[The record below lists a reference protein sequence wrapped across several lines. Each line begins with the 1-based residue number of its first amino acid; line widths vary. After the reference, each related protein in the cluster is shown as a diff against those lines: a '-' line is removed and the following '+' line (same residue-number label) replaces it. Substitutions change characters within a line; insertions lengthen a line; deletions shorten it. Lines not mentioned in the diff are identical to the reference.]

1 MSEDMFDVFRGTV
14 KANYLDDNV
23 IDLIHERFYL
33 VLVHIDENA
42 RSTIHA
48 ALQRAWVQQTLRV
61 PITRQ
66 RERDLLIDKRHA
78 RDNEKIAA
86 TASMFAEMTS
96 RDADRSARKVMVTR
110 LLGHPAWWPDYR
122 WWPDYW
128 ANAQQVLDDEERLA
142 VAEQRAVSDAAKAT
156 SLAQTRAAHD
166 MVWAVNEH
174 RGACETA
181 KATSLAQTRAAYD
194 AVRAT
199 EIARIGPMMK
209 IPDWVDAVVFFT

>member
-14 KANYLDDNV
+14 TANYLDDNV

-48 ALQRAWVQQTLRV
+48 ALQRAWVQKTLRV

-66 RERDLLIDKRHA
+66 SERDLLIDKRTAEIASTH
-78 RDNEKIAA
+78 AA
-86 TASMFAEMTS
+86 TASRFAEMTS
-96 RDADRSARKVMVTR
+96 RDADRSARQVMVTR
-110 LLGHPAWWPDYR
+110 LLGHPASGR
-122 WWPDYW
+122 
-128 ANAQQVLDDEERLA
+128 NAQQLLDDEERLA
-142 VAEQRAVSDAAKAT
+142 VAEQRAASDA
-156 SLAQTRAAHD
+156 
-166 MVWAVNEH
+166 
-174 RGACETA
+174 A

>member
-23 IDLIHERFYL
+23 IDLIHERYM

-78 RDNEKIAA
+78 RDNEQIAA
-86 TASMFAEMTS
+86 WASMCAERTS

-110 LLGHPAWWPDYR
+110 LLGHPASGR
-122 WWPDYW
+122 
-128 ANAQQVLDDEERLA
+128 NAQQLLDDEERLA
-142 VAEQRAVSDAAKAT
+142 VAEQRAASDAAKAT

-166 MVWAVNEH
+166 MWLAVNEH
-174 RGACETA
+174 RGASEAA